1 MKWLSFLSLSLALLI
16 STYVAYSYYAFQNFT
31 EEQRLEH
38 LITADFKRLRSSH
51 ILPKAFD
58 SISHIEIVTGTEQA
72 RSWLEKIK
80 LPIEQRPDGEF
91 KLEVLLMSFEDEGRT
106 AAVIQYNIVNNKTH
120 DMVWELGR
128 TFYLNP

>member
-1 MKWLSFLSLSLALLI
+1 MKWLSLLSLLFALLI
-16 STYVAYSYYAFQNFT
+16 SIYVAHSYYEFQSFT

-38 LITADFKRLRSSH
+38 LIATDFNRLRSSH

-58 SISHIEIVTGTEQA
+58 SISHIEVVTGTEQA
-72 RSWLEKIK
+72 RNWLEKIK
-80 LPIEQRPDGEF
+80 LPVEQRPDGEF

-106 AAVIQYNIVNNKTH
+106 AAVIQYNIVNNKTR

-128 TFYLNP
+128 TFYLKP